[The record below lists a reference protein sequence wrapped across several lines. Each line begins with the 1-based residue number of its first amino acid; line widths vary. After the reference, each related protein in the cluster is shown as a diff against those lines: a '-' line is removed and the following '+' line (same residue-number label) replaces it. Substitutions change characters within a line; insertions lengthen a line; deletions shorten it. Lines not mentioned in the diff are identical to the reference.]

1 MILNLNGLNAY
12 DAKINQ
18 TLLEKSLGNCKNI
31 APISVFIFYRYYH
44 FINGRSMVDTL
55 DLDNLSP

>member
-1 MILNLNGLNAY
+1 MILDLNGLNAY

-31 APISVFIFYRYYH
+31 APISQFSFFTDIS
-44 FINGRSMVDTL
+44 ILSMAGVWLT
-55 DLDNLSP
+55 P